1 MRGRSSLCLLVLC
14 LLGSATAAS
23 DNAVEVETIEQPGL
37 RTVEFKSDR
46 GTVWVNLPADMAAGD
61 TLSGTVV
68 ASEDGK
74 NDKQKRKNRELL
86 LASTI
91 SIGGREVG
99 VGDPR
104 FTLDLAADAATTLS
118 VSLLDSA
125 GNAAE
130 VAQAEV
136 ALDLEPPTAPW
147 NYTVPTVGQRGRSIY
162 ITGPF
167 DGALD
172 GSSLTLDGSPLDVL
186 AESPRG
192 AVYRAP
198 VDHVG
203 AGTLRLDEAGRVVAE
218 GDYHNVQ
225 LKLTAPKTRLDS
237 GEATTL
243 TVAVT
248 GLDAYEGDA
257 SLTVDLMPESVI
269 GMEGGNYAE
278 RTLDTQEDD
287 VYVETFDLTGRT
299 PGAWNAIATVSGD
312 KRSYF
317 SGRFALEI
325 DGEFETYVRVVDA
338 PGIHAELSIHHL
350 GPSPIKLLDS
360 VQSASDSITFGVDL
374 PLTPRVENWIRTAVE
389 GSHAP
394 QSGSIIAHDARRDE
408 TLRFTVFD
416 RAVVDMVSVPALGGT
431 SSTEPTYV
439 TVRIQAEEV
448 HPKRG
453 EKAEVGGVIAP
464 QTKKWLG
471 SSFRFDLGDLPCD
484 RISKIDSI
492 SWKQGVVKDEVGA
505 FREPTK
511 EPASIEVPPLKLTIS
526 TADVDPWRT
535 WARQFTI
542 EGKCEEGDG
551 LSGSLELLGPDRQ
564 TELGPIR
571 FENVCPVR
579 IDLPD
584 VETDKA
590 ERIQV
595 ELIATK
601 VRFTR

>member
-1 MRGRSSLCLLVLC
+1 MRGRSFLCLLVFC
-14 LLGSATAAS
+14 LVGSATAAS
-23 DNAVEVETIEQPGL
+23 DNAVEVKTTEQPGL
-37 RTVEFKSDR
+37 RTVEFQSDR
-46 GTVWVNLPADMAAGD
+46 GTVWVNFPADMAAGD

-74 NDKQKRKNRELL
+74 NEKQKRKNRELL
-86 LASTI
+86 LAGTI
-91 SIGGREVG
+91 SLGGREVS
-99 VGDPR
+99 VGDSR

-118 VSLLDSA
+118 VSLRDSA

-130 VAQAEV
+130 VAQADLTL
-136 ALDLEPPTAPW
+136 ALEPPATPW
-147 NYTVPTVGQRGRSIY
+147 IYTVPTVGQRGRPIQ

-172 GSSLTLDGSPLDVL
+172 GSSLILDGNPLDVL

-203 AGTLRLDEAGRVVAE
+203 AGRLRLDEGGRVVAE

-243 TVAVT
+243 TVAIT

-257 SLTVDLMPESVI
+257 SMTVDLMPESVI
-269 GMEGGNYAE
+269 GMEGGNHAE

-312 KRSYF
+312 ERSYF

-325 DGEFETYVRVVDA
+325 DGQFETYVRLVEA
-338 PGIHAELSIHHL
+338 PGIHAELSTHHL
-350 GPSPIKLLDS
+350 GPSPIKLLDPI
-360 VQSASDSITFGVDL
+360 QSTSDSITFGVDL
-374 PLTPRVENWIRTAVE
+374 PLTSRVASWISAALE
-389 GSHAP
+389 GSRAP
-394 QSGSIIAHDARRDE
+394 QSGSIIAHDAQRKETRR
-408 TLRFTVFD
+408 FAVFD

-431 SSTEPTYV
+431 SPDPAYV

-453 EKAEVGGVIAP
+453 EKTEVGGVIAP
-464 QTKKWLG
+464 KTKKWLA
-471 SSFRFDLGDLPCD
+471 SNFRFDLGDLPCD

-492 SWKQGVVKDEVGA
+492 SWEQKVIKDDVGT

-526 TADVDPWRT
+526 TADVAPWT
-535 WARQFTI
+535 DWARQFTI
-542 EGKCEEGDG
+542 EGECEDGDG
-551 LSGSLELLGPDRQ
+551 LPGSLELLGPDRQ
-564 TELGPIR
+564 TELGPIQL
-571 FENVCPVR
+571 ENVCPVR
-579 IDLPD
+579 FDLPD
-584 VETDKA
+584 VESGKA
-590 ERIQV
+590 ERVQV
-595 ELIATK
+595 ELIVTK
-601 VRFTR
+601 MRFTR